1 MQSDMVELARYVT
14 TLVFYK
20 GSTNSWF
27 IDCRRAK
34 TSFTIKQRGAGG
46 SAVVCQSGRSPLQG
60 GTGGRVQVDVSILR
74 PTFLEDVNMDTTPFR
89 RWNFICLRIC
99 GPKSLFFFLSL
110 SFLCFLLSREWEA
123 ALRRSP
129 HICRRFLYEPVLY
142 DNHGMRSGVGDSW
155 VRN

>member
-20 GSTNSWF
+20 GSTSSWF

-34 TSFTIKQRGAGG
+34 TSFTIKQRGARR
-46 SAVVCQSGRSPLQG
+46 VCSGLSEWEESITRGYRGKGSGRCFNTQ
-60 GTGGRVQVDVSILR
+60 TH
-74 PTFLEDVNMDTTPFR
+74 FFR
-89 RWNFICLRIC
+89 RCEHEYN
-99 GPKSLFFFLSL
+99 SLQEMKFHLFENLWSKEPVFFFFPFFS
-110 SFLCFLLSREWEA
+110 SVFFFAGEWKA

-142 DNHGMRSGVGDSW
+142 DNHGMRSGVGDS
-155 VRN
+155 